1 MQRRPTLLRSS
12 RHRLPAPTS
21 VGDISP
27 QLGPHPPRDQV
38 NEEEA
43 QPSALCQ
50 DRVPHRAGPAGHV
63 TRGHGH

>member
-1 MQRRPTLLRSS
+1 MQRRPTLLRAS

-27 QLGPHPPRDQV
+27 QLGPNPPRDQV

-43 QPSALCQ
+43 PHLCAV
-50 DRVPHRAGPAGHV
+50 RYEIISKFKA
-63 TRGHGH
+63 